1 MNRMKSDDTDRMQG
15 EGNRESA
22 RKYNETRRFVKS
34 GKAKHARKTTN
45 LSQADLERAEE
56 TGKKHA
62 KEEDPSVTPRL
73 QKTEQVTSVG
83 RHKYA

>member
-1 MNRMKSDDTDRMQG
+1 MKPDDTDRMQG

-22 RKYNETRRFVKS
+22 RKYNEATRRFVKS

-62 KEEDPSVTPRL
+62 KEEDPLVHRDYKKPNR
-73 QKTEQVTSVG
+73 
-83 RHKYA
+83 